1 METKICKVC
10 GRELPETSFRKVKG
24 GGYGNTC
31 KECCSEA
38 LKEAAYQR
46 KTEGGGKTAPFYDQ
60 DFDDKQPREVLCMM
74 GRAKKWLE
82 SRGFVIQLS
91 GEYHE
96 TKIRKLKF
104 E

>member
-1 METKICKVC
+1 M
-10 GRELPETSFRKVKG
+10 R
-24 GGYGNTC
+24 
-31 KECCSEA
+31 
-38 LKEAAYQR
+38 
-46 KTEGGGKTAPFYDQ
+46 
-60 DFDDKQPREVLCMM
+60 MM

-82 SRGFVIQLS
+82 SRGFVIRLS

>member
-1 METKICKVC
+1 MESKVYKAC
-10 GRELPETSFRKVKG
+10 GQELPET
-24 GGYGNTC
+24 
-31 KECCSEA
+31 
-38 LKEAAYQR
+38 
-46 KTEGGGKTAPFYDQ
+46 
-60 DFDDKQPREVLCMM
+60 DFDGKDPGEVIRMM

-82 SRGFVIQLS
+82 SRGFIIQLS